1 MINQQWREYDL
12 KQQNRDKLATAKF
25 NHTKL
30 ETYKPYVKR
39 LTASGK
45 IRKFNKNSDGHN
57 HVIINSSH
65 ESPISKTINAH
76 NPNNLTISVAGS
88 QQGNF
93 AYQDR
98 KSVVEVIEDDNAVSS
113 AAESETEA
121 DLLSVIQD
129 AIQPE
134 EETESHSED
143 EVEEP
148 DTLAAESDAKN
159 DEVVDDAE
167 DFSDEPFH
175 KHPRFKKV
183 LEERNSYKDSAEK
196 FSVMQNYLMDN
207 QLSGDEAAKGLEI
220 MALMKA
226 DPMAALNALKPYVQN
241 LSQAAGIVLPKD
253 IQTRVDDGYLDEDAG
268 RELAVARAGEQR
280 ANAQVNQYAQAQQ
293 QNVARQHIN
302 SLAETAC
309 LRF

>member
-93 AYQDR
+93 AYQTTLPNWSDTKQHLALEAIHYLWLVQPEDARETQAFFQIVDDVNPRHWTIISQRVSRRLCTVLQHPLFRRTPHRCKQNR
-98 KSVVEVIEDDNAVSS
+98 KS
-113 AAESETEA
+113 
-121 DLLSVIQD
+121 Q
-129 AIQPE
+129 
-134 EETESHSED
+134 
-143 EVEEP
+143 
-148 DTLAAESDAKN
+148 
-159 DEVVDDAE
+159 
-167 DFSDEPFH
+167 H
-175 KHPRFKKV
+175 KHSRPV
-183 LEERNSYKDSAEK
+183 QLRNRTS
-196 FSVMQNYLMDN
+196 NYTQHRATN
-207 QLSGDEAAKGLEI
+207 QQPLIS
-220 MALMKA
+220 
-226 DPMAALNALKPYVQN
+226 LNKL
-241 LSQAAGIVLPKD
+241 
-253 IQTRVDDGYLDEDAG
+253 IQTPQIYGGGGGHLTGLVDT
-268 RELAVARAGEQR
+268 
-280 ANAQVNQYAQAQQ
+280 
-293 QNVARQHIN
+293 HIN
-302 SLAETAC
+302 VCIAFHQLVFEK
-309 LRF
+309 R